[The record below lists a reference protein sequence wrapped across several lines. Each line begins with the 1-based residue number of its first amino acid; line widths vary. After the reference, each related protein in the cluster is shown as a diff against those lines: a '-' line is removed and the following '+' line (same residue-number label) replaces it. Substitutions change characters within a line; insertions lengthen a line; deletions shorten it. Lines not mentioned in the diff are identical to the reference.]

1 MTARKQKVKV
11 IDQDASYAALETDAF
26 TEEDKLVIETDKEI
40 KDGARV
46 RPVEE

>member
-11 IDQDASYAALETDAF
+11 VDRDASYAALEMDAF
-26 TEEDKLVIETDKEI
+26 TEEDKIIIETDKDI